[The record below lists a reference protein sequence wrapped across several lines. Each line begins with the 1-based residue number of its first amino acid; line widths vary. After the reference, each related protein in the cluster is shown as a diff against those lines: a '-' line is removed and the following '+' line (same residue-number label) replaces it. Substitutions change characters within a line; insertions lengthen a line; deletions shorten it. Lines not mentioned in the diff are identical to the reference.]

1 MSYLR
6 KISRY
11 QAASYHLAISLSIS
25 TLIFATML
33 LLWYPP
39 ALLSAMGGK
48 ELMLL
53 IGGIDVGLGPLITLI
68 IFNPRKKSLPFD
80 LGVIALVQ
88 LVAMSYGVY
97 TMLASRPVFAV
108 YADGAIHVVS
118 AIELDAKD
126 LAQGKQDNFRRL
138 SWNGP
143 LLVAAQAPTEVEE
156 KNNLAFSALAGMGIQ
171 NFPKYYVSYETQQK
185 EALKSSRPVT
195 DLKLTPDEHRQ
206 LADYA
211 KRLRIDITQLQCLPA
226 MTRFGQA
233 VALLEGHSGQFLK
246 FAPYAPNL
254 VPHRE

>member
-53 IGGIDVGLGPLITLI
+53 IGGIDVVLGPLITLI

-80 LGVIALVQ
+80 LGVIAFVQ
-88 LVAMSYGVY
+88 LVAMSYGLY
-97 TMLASRPVFAV
+97 TMFASRPVFAV

-118 AIELDAKD
+118 AIELDPKD
-126 LAQGKQDNFRRL
+126 LAQGKQDSFRQL
-138 SWNGP
+138 SWSGP
-143 LLVAAQAPTEVEE
+143 LLVAAQAPAEIEE

-171 NFPKYYVSYETQQK
+171 NFPKYYVPYAAQQK
-185 EALKSSRPVT
+185 EALQSSRPVT
-195 DLKLTPDEHRQ
+195 DLKLTPEDQDQ
-206 LADYA
+206 LAAYA
-211 KRLRIDITQLQCLPA
+211 KNLGMDITQIQCLPVV
-226 MTRFGQA
+226 TRFGQA
-233 VALLEGHSGQFLK
+233 LALLEGHSGRFLK
-246 FAPYAPNL
+246 FAPYSPNL
-254 VPHRE
+254 ARPQA